1 MNTMRKTGWLLALL
15 AVVVLSVMLLSGCS
29 EQTPTAVEPA
39 TEEIEQTADEKQAEV
54 DAALND
60 AQDKVSEL
68 AAAVGG
74 LEARID
80 GLQLNSDLQEI
91 QRKLTAAIE
100 ESGDKRAATLEEI
113 SDVFNT
119 LIYRVDTAAAKLPA
133 GGTVQTELT
142 DFSTKL
148 KDIQTSL
155 ADAAASYEA
164 SSTTTP

>member
-1 MNTMRKTGWLLALL
+1 METMRKTRGWLPLLVAVILA
-15 AVVVLSVMLLSGCS
+15 AMLLTGCN

-39 TEEIEQTADEKQAEV
+39 TEEIEKTADEKQADV
-54 DAALND
+54 DVALNS

-74 LEARID
+74 LESRVD
-80 GLQLNSDLQEI
+80 GLQLNSDIQEI
-91 QRKLTAAIE
+91 QRKLTSAIE
-100 ESGDKRAATLEEI
+100 ESGDKKAALLEEL
-113 SDVFNT
+113 SDAFNN
-119 LIYRVDTAAAKLPA
+119 LIYRVDTAAAKLPV
-133 GGTVQTELT
+133 GGPVQTELT
-142 DFSTKL
+142 DFSTQL